1 MNRGQSLTFDGLLCF
16 HGIFSRLTFWEPP
29 DEAVLWLAET
39 DRSPPITEWGLQV
52 PINVSNQR
60 EVARWARKIRET
72 CKHTAYDRRCWDDK
86 RLLSSLPPSFPTVSP
101 TQLMEVGQS
110 ERVRSAPVP
119 GGPCW
124 LQLWGEFF
132 LKQLLRGGIVIGNFL
147 EEMF

>member
-1 MNRGQSLTFDGLLCF
+1 
-16 HGIFSRLTFWEPP
+16 
-29 DEAVLWLAET
+29 
-39 DRSPPITEWGLQV
+39 
-52 PINVSNQR
+52 
-60 EVARWARKIRET
+60 
-72 CKHTAYDRRCWDDK
+72 
-86 RLLSSLPPSFPTVSP
+86 
-101 TQLMEVGQS
+101 MEVGQS